1 MSYSDCDP
9 RHATLT
15 DLLTHRAACQPNDLA
30 FAFVAD
36 GDSVKDRLTYAELDR
51 QARRIAGL
59 LRTAGAGRE
68 PVLLLYPP
76 GLDYISAFF
85 GCIYAEAIAV
95 PAFPPHRNR
104 SLDRLRGIVADAG
117 ARVVLCVDSV
127 RASLRRTFADAP
139 ELRDLLWLA
148 TDTPEARAVEPWAGE
163 SATPET
169 LAFLQYTS
177 GSTSAPK
184 GVMLSHGNL
193 MHNLAA
199 IDSGFDC
206 GPGTIGA
213 FWLPLYHDMGL
224 IGGVLEPLSCGGPSY
239 LMAPA
244 TFLSSPIRWLRMIST
259 FRATI
264 SGAPNFAYDLCA
276 SKVTADQLATLDL
289 SSWRVAFSGAEPV
302 RADTLDRFAETF
314 APCGFRSRAF
324 YPCYGLAEATL
335 IVTGGDAETVPTR
348 VAVSRTGL
356 EQNACTVVPASDPDV
371 RTLVGCG
378 GVLLD
383 QNLLIVNPETGA
395 PCPPDQPGEIWIS
408 GPSIAQGYWQRPDE
422 SAWTFAARTANGDG
436 PFLRTGDLGFVHG
449 GELYIAGRIK
459 DLIILRGRNIYPQ
472 DIELTVERCHPAVRP
487 ACGAAFTVD
496 TDVDDRLVV
505 VSEVRRDSRD
515 VPVEVVAGA
524 IRQAVAEEHEV
535 QVDVVVLLRPGS
547 IPKTS
552 SGKVQRHACKAG
564 YIGGTLEVV
573 GMSELA
579 ETLSP
584 NLPADRGE
592 SPDSPDADTIRGWL
606 VQRIAGKLGIA
617 ADRVDVREPLARYG
631 LDSLTAV
638 QLAGDLGEWLG
649 RSLSPVLVYEYP
661 TIEGLAAA
669 LSAGRDRA
677 ARPSESRIDPATD
690 QSAIAVIGIGCR
702 FPGADGPAAFWR
714 LLHDGVDA
722 ISTVPGDRWPI
733 DDYYSEDPTEPGTM
747 NTRCGGFLSAVDR
760 FDRAFFGISP
770 REAER
775 MDPQQRLLLE
785 VAWEALEDAGQD
797 VDRLAGRP
805 VGVFVGIS
813 SNDYGQLQAGNPSDL
828 DAYVGTGNALSI
840 AANRLS
846 YTFDFRGP
854 SLAVDTACS
863 SSLVAIHL
871 ACQSLRRG
879 EAELAV
885 AAGVN
890 LILTPDLTVNFTRA
904 GMMAP
909 DGRCK
914 AFDAS
919 ANGYVRGEGAGV
931 VVLKPLAQAIADGD
945 SLYAVVRGSAVN
957 QDGRSN
963 GLTAPNRQAQE
974 NVLRAAYRDAGVSPA
989 DIDAVEAHG
998 TGTALGDPIEAL
1010 ALGSVLA
1017 DGRPADRPALL
1028 GSVKTNIGHLEAAA
1042 GVAGFIKMAL
1052 ALRHG
1057 ELPPS
1062 LHFREANPHI
1072 PFSELPLRVATEPK
1086 PWGNHNRPARVGVS
1100 SFGFGGTNA
1109 HIVLEG
1115 VAAASAQSE
1124 ADGDVARLIPL
1135 SARSPEALQ
1144 GLACGWVE
1152 GLRRESTASSITD
1165 LAFTASARR
1174 SHHDHRLAIVA
1185 RDNSELA
1192 DKLEAFLSGEPLAG
1206 VAAGRRLPNARPRV
1220 AFVFG
1225 GQGPQWWGMG
1235 RQLFRSEPALLAAV
1249 ERCDAALRPL
1259 AGWSVVDELLSQND
1273 DASLD
1278 DTDRVQP
1285 ILFAL
1290 QVGLAE
1296 LWRSWGVEPAA
1307 VVGHSLGEIAAAHVA
1322 GALSLADA
1330 ARVVYH
1336 RSRLQQTV
1344 CGRGKMAAI
1353 ALSAAESAEAIRGF
1367 EDRLAVAAIN
1377 GPTATVWSGD
1387 PTALD
1392 QALDALKA
1400 RDVFHRRLKGQVA
1413 FHSPQMEPLR
1423 GDLAAA
1429 LSDLNQRSVSIPFY
1443 STVTGGVFAGRL
1455 DADYWSRNLREP
1467 VRFGDAADSLITD
1480 GFDLFLELGPHPV
1493 LAEPLGQCLRSR
1505 GVDGRALPSMRRNE
1519 DERAT
1524 ILGSLGELYAR
1535 GVTVAWDKVQPRG
1548 RILTLPTYAW
1558 QRERCWYEAARK
1570 PAGRNGVHTNGHAAG
1585 VNGNG
1590 TNGHAST
1597 RNGKHHH
1604 SSAADAWLVRPE
1616 WVVLDVPPLPER
1628 LSGSWLV
1635 VSDDVVAARRLPEL
1649 LRERG
1654 ADCVV
1659 ATLSEEYAADGPDE
1673 YRLAAAEPDHWRQ
1686 LLRDG
1691 FPADRPALEG
1701 VIYLAG
1707 LRSAN
1712 ADSLSLAALSA
1723 AQDRGCVGVLHLA
1736 QVLAATGVTL
1746 PRLCVVTRGA
1756 QAVEPDVVGVAQAA
1770 VWGLTRVI
1778 GHEIPDLRCTLIDL
1792 DPSPSR
1798 GDWPALLQSLAADDR
1813 ETQLAWRDGRLYAAR
1828 LRPQSADVLQPSP
1841 ELRADATYLI
1851 TGGLG
1856 GLGLAVAKWLVEHGA
1871 RSLVLTGRRGP
1882 SAEAQSALADLH
1894 RSGAHVVVARA
1905 DVADADQL
1913 AAVVADIDLD
1923 LPPLRGVVHAAGVLD
1938 DGIALQLTPD
1948 RVRNVLAP
1956 KVLGGWNLHALTA
1969 GHKMDFFVLFSSAAA
1984 LLASPG
1990 QANYAAA
1997 NAFLDALAH
2006 YRRGRNLPAVSVNWG
2021 PWEGVGMSAHGG
2033 RDGRLAAVGIGS
2045 IPLDAG
2051 LDLLGRLL
2059 AAKPAQVGVLPV
2071 DWSQW
2076 HQFLPDDRPPAYLT
2090 DAIGPYAGAAVR
2102 TSSRAKS
2109 SLDRAAVLAALR
2121 SEWPALLEGQLR
2133 EQAARVLRLPA
2144 ASLDTEVPL
2153 NNLGIDSL
2161 MAIELKNRIEA
2172 DLGVTVPMV
2181 KFLEGPSVR
2190 DLAGFLADKL
2200 APAEVMA
2207 APPSAPTG
2215 FDPEAAELLARID
2228 SLSDDQVDALLQ
2240 EYYTAE
2246 KGN

>member
-1 MSYSDCDP
+1 MSYSDSDP
-9 RHATLT
+9 RPATLT
-15 DLLTHRAACQPNDLA
+15 ELLARRAACRPNDLA
-30 FAFVAD
+30 FAFLAD
-36 GDSVKDRLTYAELDR
+36 GETVKERLTYAELDR
-51 QARRIAGL
+51 HSRQIAGL
-59 LRTAGAGRE
+59 LKSAGAGRE

-76 GLDYISAFF
+76 GLEYIAAFF
-85 GCIYAEAIAV
+85 GCVYAGAIAV
-95 PAFPPHRNR
+95 PAYPPHRNR

-117 ARVVLCVDSV
+117 SKVVLCAESV
-127 RASLRRTFADAP
+127 RSSLTRTFADAP
-139 ELRDLLWLA
+139 ELRELLWLA
-148 TDTPEARAVEPWAGE
+148 TDGPESLAAEPRAVEP
-163 SATPET
+163 ATPDT

-224 IGGVLEPLSCGGPSY
+224 IGGVLEPLYCGGPSY

-259 FRATI
+259 VRATI

-276 SKVTADQLATLDL
+276 GKVTADQLATLDL
-289 SSWRVAFSGAEPV
+289 RCWRVAFSGAEPV
-302 RADTLDRFAETF
+302 RADTLDRFAATI
-314 APCGFRSRAF
+314 APAGFRAESF

-335 IVTGGDAETVPTR
+335 IVTGGDARLVPTR
-348 VAVSRTGL
+348 LAVSRTRL
-356 EQNACTVVPASDPDV
+356 EQNVSAVVPDTDPDA

-383 QNLLIVNPETGA
+383 QKLSIVNPETCA
-395 PCPPDQPGEIWIS
+395 PCPADQPGEIWLA
-408 GPSIAQGYWQRPDE
+408 GPSVAQGYWKRPEETDR
-422 SAWTFAARTANGDG
+422 SFAARTADGDG
-436 PFLRTGDLGFVHG
+436 PYLRTGDLGFLHS
-449 GELYIAGRIK
+449 GELYITGRIK

-472 DIELTVERCHPAVRP
+472 DIEITVERCHNALKPSCA
-487 ACGAAFTVD
+487 AAFTAEHD
-496 TDVDDRLVV
+496 GEERLVV
-505 VSEVRRDSRD
+505 VAEVRRAGRSI
-515 VPVEVVAGA
+515 PVEVVAGA
-524 IRQAVAEEHEV
+524 IRQAVADEHEV
-535 QVDVVVLLRPGS
+535 QVDVAVLLRPGS

-552 SGKVQRHACKAG
+552 SGKVQRHACKGG
-564 YIGGTLEVV
+564 YLDGTLEVV
-573 GMSELA
+573 GISELA
-579 ETLSP
+579 ETPSAP
-584 NLPADRGE
+584 GPIAAHADAT
-592 SPDSPDADTIRGWL
+592 PDADSIRNWL
-606 VQRIAGKLGIA
+606 VQRIAGKLGVPL
-617 ADRVDVREPLARYG
+617 DRVDVREPLARYG

-638 QLAGDLGEWLG
+638 QLATDLGQWLG

-661 TIEGLAAA
+661 TIERLAAA
-669 LSAGRDRA
+669 LSDGDVSA
-677 ARPSESRIDPATD
+677 AAANGDEAEAATAHA
-690 QSAIAVIGIGCR
+690 AIAVIGIGCR

-714 LLHDGVDA
+714 LLRDGVDA
-722 ISTVPGDRWPI
+722 ISTVPADRWSV
-733 DDYYSEDPTEPGTM
+733 DEYYSEDASKPGTM
-747 NTRCGGFLSAVDR
+747 NTRWGGFLANVDR

-785 VAWEALEDAGQD
+785 VTWEALEDAGQD
-797 VDRLAGRP
+797 ADRLAGRP

-846 YTFDFRGP
+846 YAFDFRGP

-879 EAELAV
+879 EAEMAV

-914 AFDAS
+914 AFDAA
-919 ANGYVRGEGAGV
+919 ANGYVRGEGGGV
-931 VVLKPLAQAIADGD
+931 VVLKPLTRALSDGN
-945 SLYAVVRGSAVN
+945 SIYAVVRGSAVN

-974 NVLRAAYRDAGVSPA
+974 AVLRAAYQDAQVAPA
-989 DIDAVEAHG
+989 DIDAIEAHG

-1017 DGRPADRPALL
+1017 DGRPTDRPALL
-1028 GSVKTNIGHLEAAA
+1028 GSVKSNIGHLEAAA

-1062 LHFREANPHI
+1062 LHFHEANPHI
-1072 PFSELPLRVATEPK
+1072 PFADLPLEVVTK
-1086 PWGNHNRPARVGVS
+1086 PRRWTDQGRPARAGVS

-1109 HIVLEG
+1109 HVVLEALAAEA
-1115 VAAASAQSE
+1115 VAK
-1124 ADGDVARLIPL
+1124 DGDDGMARLIPI
-1135 SARSPEALQ
+1135 SARSAEALQ
-1144 GLACGWVE
+1144 ELASGWVE
-1152 GLRRESTASSITD
+1152 SLTQDESASVTD
-1165 LAFTASARR
+1165 LAFTAGSRR

-1185 RDNSELA
+1185 HNREELA
-1192 DKLEAFLSGEPLAG
+1192 EKLQSSLSEQPLAG

-1235 RQLFRSEPALLAAV
+1235 RGLYQSEPVFRAAV
-1249 ERCDAALRPL
+1249 ERCDAALHNL
-1259 AGWSVVDELLSQND
+1259 AGWSVVDELLTQND
-1273 DASLD
+1273 DARLE

-1290 QVGLAE
+1290 QTGLAE
-1296 LWRSWGVEPAA
+1296 TLQSWGIEPAA
-1307 VVGHSLGEIAAAHVA
+1307 VVGHSLGEIAAAHIA
-1322 GALSLADA
+1322 GSISLADA
-1330 ARVVYH
+1330 ARIVYH
-1336 RSRLQQTV
+1336 RSRLQHTLS
-1344 CGRGKMAAI
+1344 GRGKMAAVG
-1353 ALSAAESAEAIRGF
+1353 LSPEESAEALRGF
-1367 EDRLAVAAIN
+1367 ADRVAVAAVN
-1377 GPTATVWSGD
+1377 GPKSTVWSGN
-1387 PTALD
+1387 PAAL
-1392 QALDALKA
+1392 ANVLEPLET
-1400 RDVFHRRLKGQVA
+1400 RDVFHRLLRGQIA
-1413 FHSPQMEPLR
+1413 FHSPQMDVLR
-1423 GDLAAA
+1423 SELVAA
-1429 LSDLNQRSVSIPFY
+1429 LAELTSRSPSLPFY
-1443 STVTGGVFAGRL
+1443 STVTGGAFGGEL
-1455 DADYWSRNLREP
+1455 DAAYWSRNLRDP
-1467 VRFGDAADSLITD
+1467 VRFADAAVALIAD
-1480 GFDLFLELGPHPV
+1480 GFDLFLEIGPHPV

-1505 GVDGRALPSMRRNE
+1505 GVNGRVLPTIRRND

-1524 ILGSLGELYAR
+1524 LLGSLGELYAR
-1535 GVTVAWDKVQPRG
+1535 GFAVAWERVQPHG
-1548 RILTLPTYAW
+1548 RVVGLPHYRW
-1558 QRERCWYEAARK
+1558 QRERCWYEAAAK
-1570 PAGRNGVHTNGHAAG
+1570 SSARNGLHTNGHAHG

-1590 TNGHAST
+1590 TNGHATT

-1604 SSAADAWLVRPE
+1604 ASPADAWLVGPE
-1616 WVVLDVPPLPER
+1616 WVTVDPPAIPER

-1635 VSDDVVAARRLPEL
+1635 VSDDSVAARRLPEL
-1649 LRERG
+1649 LRDRG

-1659 ATLSEEYAADGPDE
+1659 TTFADDYANASPDE
-1673 YRLAAAEPDHWRQ
+1673 FRLSSIEPEHWRR

-1707 LRSAN
+1707 LRGESAD
-1712 ADSLSLAALSA
+1712 ALSLAALSA

-1736 QVLAATGVTL
+1736 QALAATGVTL
-1746 PRLCVVTRGA
+1746 PRLWVVTRGA
-1756 QAVEPDVVGVAQAA
+1756 QAVDADVVGVAQAA
-1770 VWGLTRVI
+1770 VWGLTRAV

-1798 GDWPALLQSLAADDR
+1798 NDWPAIVRSLAVDDH
-1813 ETQLAWRDGRLYAAR
+1813 EGQLAWRDGRLFTAR
-1828 LRPQSADVLQPSP
+1828 LRAGASPTGHATP

-1856 GLGLAVAKWLVEHGA
+1856 GLGLAVARWMVEHGA
-1871 RSLVLTGRRGP
+1871 RALVLTGRRAP
-1882 SAEAQSALADLH
+1882 TPEAQSALADLH

-1905 DVADADQL
+1905 DAADADEL
-1913 AAVVADIDLD
+1913 ALVLAEIDLD

-1938 DGIALQLTPD
+1938 DGIALQLTRD
-1948 RVRNVLAP
+1948 RVRSVLAP
-1956 KVLGGWNLHALTA
+1956 KLFGGWNLHALTA
-1969 GHKMDFFVLFSSAAA
+1969 GRKLDFFVLFSSAAA
-1984 LLASPG
+1984 LLGSPG

-2021 PWEGVGMSAHGG
+2021 PWEAIGMAARGG
-2033 RDGRLAAVGIGS
+2033 RDSRLAAAGMGS
-2045 IPLDAG
+2045 INVEAG
-2051 LDLLGRLL
+2051 LDLFGRLL
-2059 AAKPAQVGVLPV
+2059 AASPAQVGVLPV
-2071 DWSQW
+2071 DWAKWQ
-2076 HQFLPDDRPPAYLT
+2076 QFLPVDRPPAYLS
-2090 DAIGPYAGAAVR
+2090 DLIGPHAGDAVGPR
-2102 TSSRAKS
+2102 GQSKS
-2109 SLDRAAVLAALR
+2109 SLDRAAVLAAPR
-2121 SEWPALLEGQLR
+2121 AAWPAVLEGQLR

-2144 ASLDTEVPL
+2144 ANLDTELPL
-2153 NNLGIDSL
+2153 NHLGIDSL

-2172 DLGVTVPMV
+2172 DLGVSVPMV

-2200 APAEVMA
+2200 APAEVTA
-2207 APPSAPTG
+2207 APPTVPPV
-2215 FDPEAAELLARID
+2215 FDADAADLLARID
-2228 SLSDDQVDALLQ
+2228 TLSDDQVDALLQ
-2240 EYYTAE
+2240 ELYTAE